1 MYVLLSKYFDGVRR
15 DVFDADLDEKS
26 TVLLLRSRL
35 DGSIQGFST
44 LMRLDVQ
51 IDGQDVVGF
60 FSGDTIVERRFW
72 GESLLSRLWA
82 KAVFAEADRIKVL
95 KPDLPVYWFLICS
108 GYKTYRFLPVFF
120 RRFYPNPYAST
131 PTEEQRVLDVLGN
144 TKFPRAYDAARGIVR
159 IEGASP
165 LRPGIADITN
175 ERLRDPIVSFF
186 AAQNPGHL
194 LGDEL
199 ACLAQISH
207 ENLTRAGL
215 RMVRAGVG
223 LD

>member
-15 DVFDADLDEKS
+15 EVFDADLDEKS

-44 LMRLDVQ
+44 LMRLDVE
-51 IDGQDVVGF
+51 IDGQGVVGF

-82 KAVFAEADRIKVL
+82 KAVFAEADRIKAL
-95 KPDLPVYWFLICS
+95 KPNVPVYWFLICS

-120 RRFYPNPYAST
+120 RSFYPNPYRPT
-131 PTEEQRVLDVLGN
+131 PPEEQRVLDTLGE
-144 TKFPRAYDAARGIVR
+144 TKFPRAYDAACGIVR
-159 IEGASP
+159 LKSASP
-165 LRPGIADITN
+165 LRPGVADITK
-175 ERLRDPIVSFF
+175 ERLRDPIVAFV
-186 AAQNPGHL
+186 AARNPGYF

-199 ACLAQISH
+199 ACLTPVSH

-215 RMVRAGVG
+215 RMFRAGVERE
-223 LD
+223 